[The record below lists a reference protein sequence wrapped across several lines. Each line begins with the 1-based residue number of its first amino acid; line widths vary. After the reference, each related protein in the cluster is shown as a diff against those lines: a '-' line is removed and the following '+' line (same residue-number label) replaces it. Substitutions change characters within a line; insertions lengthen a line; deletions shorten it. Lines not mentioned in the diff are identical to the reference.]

1 MIKTEILIK
10 RPFYLGLSVLELSK
24 ILIYEFWYAYFKPKY
39 REKAK
44 LCYMDAVSFIVYIKT
59 DDIYKHV
66 ADDIETR
73 SDELDRSMVA

>member
-24 ILIYEFWYAYFKPKY
+24 ILIYEFWYAYLKPKY
-39 REKAK
+39 REKGK

-59 DDIYKHV
+59 DDIYKYI
-66 ADDIETR
+66 ADDVETR

>member
-10 RPFYLGLSVLELSK
+10 RPFYLGLSVLELST
-24 ILIYEFWYAYFKPKY
+24 ILIYEFWYAYLKPKY
-39 REKAK
+39 REKGK